1 MHVGSM
7 WSHFCFRLWHRS
19 HDVVLDFLAPGPEG
33 DIDLFM
39 GALGVES
46 GTLLAVRLFSAS
58 PSQELVQ
65 VLSAMPG
72 DGGFHIRLWS
82 AAHIKV

>member
-1 MHVGSM
+1 MHVGSI

-39 GALGVES
+39 GVFVDLTG
-46 GTLLAVRLFSAS
+46 AS
-58 PSQELVQ
+58 ECVCVAGATGSCELSCV
-65 VLSAMPG
+65 VVVVPCAG
-72 DGGFHIRLWS
+72 RCVVCVVYW
-82 AAHIKV
+82 